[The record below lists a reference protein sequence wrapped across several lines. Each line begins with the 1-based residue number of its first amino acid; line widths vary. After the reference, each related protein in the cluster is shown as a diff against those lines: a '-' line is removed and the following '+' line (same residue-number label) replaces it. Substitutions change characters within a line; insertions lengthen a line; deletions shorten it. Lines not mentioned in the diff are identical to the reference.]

1 MSFIQ
6 NLFTSRDNNA
16 NSATY
21 VGQADRLWWDPVTN
35 QFYYSDGNTA
45 GGFPVGGGNGN
56 ANPAGSNTQIQ
67 FNNNGSFGASAN
79 LTFNNAS
86 NVLSLGGSVTA
97 TGNVTANYFVGNGSQ
112 LTGLPSGGSNITVQN
127 QGSTL
132 TTAVNT
138 INFTGNGVVAS
149 NVGNVVTVSVSG
161 GGGTLPSQAGNAG
174 KILSTDGVNP
184 LWETMPGVFGLV
196 IDGGDA
202 AFASMDFI
210 IDGGPA

>member
-1 MSFIQ
+1 M
-6 NLFTSRDNNA
+6 
-16 NSATY
+16 
-21 VGQADRLWWDPVTN
+21 
-35 QFYYSDGNTA
+35 
-45 GGFPVGGGNGN
+45 GGGSGN
-56 ANPAGSNTQIQ
+56 AVPAGSNTQIQ
-67 FNNNGSFGASAN
+67 FNNNSSFGASPN
-79 LTFNNAS
+79 LTFDNSS
-86 NVLSLGGSVTA
+86 NVLTLGGSITA
-97 TGNVTANYFVGNGSQ
+97 TGNVTANYFLGDGSQ
-112 LTGLPSGGSNITVQN
+112 LTNLPGGGSNITIQN

-149 NVGNVVTVSVSG
+149 NVGNIVTVNVSG
-161 GGGTLPSQAGNAG
+161 GGGSLPPQTGNAG

-202 AFASMDFI
+202 AFASLDFI

>member
-21 VGQADRLWWDPVTN
+21 VGQQDRLWWDPVTN
-35 QFYYSDGNTA
+35 QFYYSDGNTV
-45 GGFPVGGGNGN
+45 GGFPVGGG
-56 ANPAGSNTQIQ
+56 
-67 FNNNGSFGASAN
+67 
-79 LTFNNAS
+79 
-86 NVLSLGGSVTA
+86 
-97 TGNVTANYFVGNGSQ
+97 
-112 LTGLPSGGSNITVQN
+112 GGSNITIQN

-138 INFTGNGVVAS
+138 INFTGNGVVSS

-161 GGGTLPSQAGNAG
+161 GSTLPSQTGNAG
-174 KILSTDGVNP
+174 KILTTNGTNP

-196 IDGGDA
+196 IDGGSA
-202 AFASMDFI
+202 AYASPDFI
-210 IDGGPA
+210 IDGGVA